1 MQNSPFQSCAH
12 FLEISSHTAFGSKWP
27 DIPDRTANS
36 NKQNKTVIKQ
46 WPPEN
51 PAEISIMSMTDAISW
66 VEKDQHGTM
75 LLDKPFF
82 LLLMGMK
89 CIQVSF
95 IGTKDTEE
103 N

>member
-12 FLEISSHTAFGSKWP
+12 FLEISSHTALWEQMAGHP
-27 DIPDRTANS
+27 RPALQIQT
-36 NKQNKTVIKQ
+36 NKTKQ
-46 WPPEN
+46 LSNWPPEN

-82 LLLMGMK
+82 
-89 CIQVSF
+89 F
-95 IGTKDTEE
+95 Y
-103 N
+103 